1 MIRLEKILVPVDFS
15 EYSQK
20 AVRYGVELAKDRKA
34 SLTLLHVINQR
45 IIDAVHELS
54 VKGYKGDFVE
64 VMRKM
69 VSEREAELQQMV
81 PQDWREGL
89 TELNFEIRKGRP
101 SEEVIKYAK
110 EHGMDLIVVGTHGR
124 SALASALL
132 GSVANTVVLRAPCPV
147 LVVRAIE
154 HDFVE

>member
-81 PQDWREGL
+81 PQDWREGIP
-89 TELNFEIRKGRP
+89 ELAFEIRKGRP

-147 LVVRAIE
+147 LVVRDLQ

>member
-147 LVVRAIE
+147 LVVRDLE

>member
-54 VKGYKGDFVE
+54 VKDYKGDFVE

-81 PQDWREGL
+81 PQDWREGIP
-89 TELNFEIRKGRP
+89 ELAFEIRKGRP

-110 EHGMDLIVVGTHGR
+110 EQGMDLIVVGTHGR

>member
-20 AVRYGVELAKDRKA
+20 AVRYGVEIAKDRKA

-81 PQDWREGL
+81 PQDWREGIP
-89 TELNFEIRKGRP
+89 ELGFEIRKGRP

>member
-1 MIRLEKILVPVDFS
+1 MIRVEKILVPVDFS

-20 AVRYGVELAKDRKA
+20 AVKYGVELAKDRKA

-69 VSEREAELQQMV
+69 VTEREAELQQMV

-101 SEEVIKYAK
+101 SEEVIQYAR

-124 SALASALL
+124 SALASVLL

>member
-20 AVRYGVELAKDRKA
+20 AVRYGVEIAKDRKA

-69 VSEREAELQQMV
+69 MAEREAELQQMV

-147 LVVRAIE
+147 LVVRE
-154 HDFVE
+154 LQHDFVE